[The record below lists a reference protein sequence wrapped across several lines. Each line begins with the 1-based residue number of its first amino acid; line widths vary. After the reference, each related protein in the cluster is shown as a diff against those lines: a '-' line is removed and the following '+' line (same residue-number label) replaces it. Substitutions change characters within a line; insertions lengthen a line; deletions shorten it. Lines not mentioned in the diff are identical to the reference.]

1 MKGYGKVM
9 SRLDKQMEF
18 IMEVDKIKTINRQTY
33 ITGGVRKENDA
44 EHSWHLALMA
54 LLLSEYANDDIDVLK
69 TMSMVLIHDMV
80 EIDAGDTY
88 AFDSVGAA
96 SKEERELKAA
106 DRIFNILPK
115 DQAEYFRKLWDEFEE
130 GETME
135 SKFANALDKIQ
146 PILLHNLS
154 DGKSWREHKVTL
166 EQILKRNEFTKDGS
180 ASLWD
185 YTKEIIDDHIDKK
198 NIIG

>member
-1 MKGYGKVM
+1 M

-54 LLLSEYANDDIDVLK
+54 LLLSEYANEDIDVLK
-69 TMSMVLIHDMV
+69 TMTMVLIHDMV

-88 AFDSVGAA
+88 AFDSVGAE
-96 SKEERELKAA
+96 SKVERELKAA

-146 PILLHNLS
+146 PILLHKLS

-166 EQILKRNEFTKDGS
+166 DQILKRNEFTKDGS
-180 ASLWD
+180 EVLWD
-185 YTKEIIDDHIDKK
+185 YTKEIIDDHINKK
-198 NIIG
+198 DIIR

>member
-1 MKGYGKVM
+1 M

-18 IMEVDKIKTINRQTY
+18 ILEVDKIKTINRQTY
-33 ITGGVRKENDA
+33 VTGGVRKENDA
-44 EHSWHLALMA
+44 EHSWHLALMV
-54 LLLSEYANDDIDVLK
+54 LLLSEYANENIDVLK

-106 DRIFNILPK
+106 NRIFNILPK

-130 GETME
+130 GKTME

-146 PILLHNLS
+146 PILLHKLT

-166 EQILKRNEFTKDGS
+166 DQILKRNEFTKDGS

-185 YTKEIIDDHIDKK
+185 YAKEIIDDHIEKK
-198 NIIG
+198 NIIR